1 MKLCNNESNSID
13 FNYAILRN
21 DIVKLRNYGAQGI
34 GFKNN
39 DLRKKIWNILI
50 CPENESLNHQ
60 VHWELLPVHKD
71 ENQVQLD
78 VDRSFIYYPINSTHK
93 ELKKKKKELKSL
105 ILEILRKHPT
115 LNYFQGYH
123 NIAQVFLLCVG
134 KKDAVKLL
142 EYISLTRIRDFF
154 LPSLSPI
161 LDHLELIKSI
171 IFKKDQELGEH
182 VANVPSHFALA
193 SYLTWFSY
201 KTKHFEDILK
211 VFDFIL
217 ATDTIMIIY
226 IYAAVSLYSF
236 ITDTKIREIIIQQ
249 KNQIL
254 NITKEETDILHKV
267 LANFT
272 QKCPSKSI
280 LQEAISL
287 RENIPPYI
295 LSNWKYTLKYSCIKD
310 FGKKYHLEYAT
321 KLYYMELDELEK
333 KSHCY
338 ISNRAR
344 INSTLFII
352 TIAILSISIAWYKN
366 FIKNI

>member
-1 MKLCNNESNSID
+1 MKLCNNKSNSID

-78 VDRSFIYYPINSTHK
+78 VDRSFIYYPIK
-93 ELKKKKKELKSL
+93 
-105 ILEILRKHPT
+105 ILRKHPT

-142 EYISLTRIRDFF
+142 EYISLTRIRGIIFF

-201 KTKHFEDILK
+201 KAKHFEDILK

-280 LQEAISL
+280 LQDAISL
-287 RENIPPYI
+287 RKNIPPYT

-321 KLYYMELDELEK
+321 KLYYMELDELER
-333 KSHCY
+333 KSRCY

-352 TIAILSISIAWYKN
+352 TIVILSISIAWYKN